1 MGAKAEGAEP
11 AAEGAG
17 AQAEATPARLTPRW
31 ARKCWCEGTHTNAQR
46 DTPAR
51 KREDRPRGTSLP
63 FPLSWEAC
71 RWVGCGREGPACA
84 GARRVVYWR
93 RRWVVQADVRMITHI
108 GRHGSVNRQLPLA
121 TRSRAPTRHGESREG
136 SSRRAPAG
144 RADIPWTHGMTRR
157 GTSAHVCAL
166 RRQGISLGG
175 DPPGHS

>member
-1 MGAKAEGAEP
+1 VGGVWERR
-11 AAEGAG
+11 AG
-17 AQAEATPARLTPRW
+17 M
-31 ARKCWCEGTHTNAQR
+31 
-46 DTPAR
+46 
-51 KREDRPRGTSLP
+51 
-63 FPLSWEAC
+63 
-71 RWVGCGREGPACA
+71 CGRSTRGLLA
-84 GARRVVYWR
+84 